1 MSNLDILTYA
11 SYTDLPQLGTYGVA
25 YVRDED
31 AYYLFYPMTDSW
43 EPLQSPSIETDRLTH
58 LVNTQGVNGYNLDY
72 YPDYS
77 SVRQK
82 PYNINELGLIFG
94 APGLKNNSEVDW
106 HPGDLILRSQEWTVE
121 AVSQRLV
128 PEGLLL
134 TVNMPDGDEITDK
147 WVSSRNI
154 PMQTDAYAQFQTGT
168 VLYDATT
175 DTEYPVLEH
184 WPNGRRARYDDPEPT
199 SSAKLDRFWSYSN
212 QPTTEI
218 LLRATAP
225 IDLSYVALYH
235 EATYIV
241 TCECLDHGELATAE
255 RGEGALGHRRK
266 CFQCYR
272 LTSGIETRIRRF
284 LTDMPGMDGDISYHR
299 DDLTGSPQ
307 WRYQLGMFD
316 PLIPQLYTAYTRA
329 DVDRNTL
336 PHGYL
341 FVYCEQAYTLPRLT
355 VASNG
360 EITRSPWSVP
370 LYAGRLYMCGGQE
383 NE

>member
-1 MSNLDILTYA
+1 ML
-11 SYTDLPQLGTYGVA
+11 
-25 YVRDED
+25 
-31 AYYLFYPMTDSW
+31 DSW
-43 EPLQSPSIETDRLTH
+43 EPLQSPGLETDRLTH
-58 LVNTQGVNGYNLDY
+58 VVDTQCVNGYNLDY
-72 YPDYS
+72 YPDYT

-94 APGLKNNSEVDW
+94 APGGKNDTEVDW
-106 HPGDLILRSQEWTVE
+106 HPGDLILRSQEWIVE
-121 AVSQRLV
+121 VVNQRLV

-134 TVNMPDGDEITDK
+134 TVNMPEGDEITDK

-154 PMQTDAYAQFQTGT
+154 PMQTDAYAQFQAGT
-168 VLYDATT
+168 VLYEATT

-199 SSAKLDRFWSYSN
+199 SPVKLDRFWAYSG

-218 LLRATAP
+218 LLRTAAE
-225 IDLSYVALYH
+225 IDTSYVTLYH

-255 RGEGALGHRRK
+255 SGEGSLGHRRK

-284 LTDMPGMDGDISYHR
+284 LTDVPSMDGDISYHR
-299 DDLTGSPQ
+299 DDITGSPQ
-307 WRYQLGMFD
+307 WRYQLGAFD
-316 PLIPQLYTAYTRA
+316 PLIPQLYTTYRRA
-329 DVDRNTL
+329 DVDPATL

-341 FVYCEQAYTLPRLT
+341 FAYCEQAYTLPRLS
-355 VASNG
+355 VSSNG
-360 EITRSPWSVP
+360 EITRSSWSVP
-370 LYAGRLYMCGGQE
+370 LYAGRLYMCGGHE
-383 NE
+383 DE